1 MTEIDFAY
9 FNYEH
14 GGLIDGQ
21 DRFFSSGRGY
31 NLGGLVRV
39 AGDSDRWA
47 HILIMG
53 EGDRYEL
60 AGGEGMF
67 EAAAAMRAA
76 GGPPYVPL
84 AGERP
89 DEGLYGPVIFVDP
102 RAVVIRRFFYHR
114 LPDHAPRYSNLL
126 VASLPGGPQK
136 VFRVRTGHGALS
148 GGDERLAEAKKLRR
162 LADPS
167 IPTLVAMDWNSVPSG
182 PDWED
187 QELNDPALWGQPGQ
201 EWARAHRVRWEHG
214 PGQAGPYVPDTQ
226 ALDYLIGWWDPGQGR
241 RIGGAGFFDAAELSG
256 DATATQVPAA
266 DGRQRRAIDRILV
279 NRPWASAIV
288 AGSYQVHQPADPAHP
303 DSDHLRVSVTVRI

>member
-1 MTEIDFAY
+1 VTEIDFAY

-241 RIGGAGFFDAAELSG
+241 RIGGAGFFDAAELSA